1 GLVMLFMIVFYRL
14 PGLIASFALLGYS
27 VILLD
32 VLVALKAVLTLP
44 GIAGIIL
51 TVGMAVDAN
60 VIIFER
66 LKEELKNGKTHR
78 ASMFAAFD
86 KALSSI
92 LDGNIT
98 TLIVAAILYALG
110 TGPIRGFAVTLSLG
124 IICSM
129 FTAIVVTRMMMNYL
143 VDSNIVK
150 NNWLL
155 GVNR

>member
-1 GLVMLFMIVFYRL
+1 
-14 PGLIASFALLGYS
+14 
-27 VILLD
+27 
-32 VLVALKAVLTLP
+32 
-44 GIAGIIL
+44 
-51 TVGMAVDAN
+51 
-60 VIIFER
+60 
-66 LKEELKNGKTHR
+66 
-78 ASMFAAFD
+78 AAFD

-129 FTAIVVTRMMMNYL
+129 FTAIVITRMMMNNL
-143 VDSNIVK
+143 VDSNTVK
-150 NNWLL
+150 RNWLL